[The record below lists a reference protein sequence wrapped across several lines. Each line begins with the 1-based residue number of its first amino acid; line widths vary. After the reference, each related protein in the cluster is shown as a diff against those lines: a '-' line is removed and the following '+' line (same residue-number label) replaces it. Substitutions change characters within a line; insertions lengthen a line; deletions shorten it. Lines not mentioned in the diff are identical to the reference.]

1 MPFFTPFNPPLSDWQ
16 GKRVWIIGAST
27 GIGQATASVLH
38 SLGAQVTVSAR
49 KAELLDAFVQQHPGS
64 RALVLD
70 ATDRWAMQT
79 AAATVLQA
87 GVPDCV
93 MYCAGYYQ
101 AMRADRFD
109 TEQMLRHLEV
119 NYHGVVYLLESVLPT
134 LLRTGQGH
142 ISLVGSVAGYRG
154 LPNSLAYGPTK
165 AALINLAESLYL
177 DVHPKGIGVSI
188 INPGFVETPLTAANQ
203 FHMPALISPEQAAA
217 AIVQGLARGEF
228 EIHFPKRFTRAMK
241 ALQSM
246 PQRLFFQLMQRVA
259 P

>member
-1 MPFFTPFNPPLSDWQ
+1 MTLFSPFNPPLSDWR

-27 GIGQATASVLH
+27 GIGAATAAQLH
-38 SLGAQVTVSAR
+38 QQGAKVIVSAR
-49 KAELLDAFVQQHPGS
+49 KAELLEQFVAQHPGS
-64 RALVLD
+64 EALVLD
-70 ATDRWAMQT
+70 ATDRPAMQH
-79 AAATVLQA
+79 ATQSVLA
-87 GVPDCV
+87 DGIPDCV
-93 MYCAGYYQ
+93 MYCAGYYH
-101 AMRADRFD
+101 AMRADHLD
-109 TEQMLRHLEV
+109 ADDLLRHMDV
-119 NYHGVVYLLESVLPT
+119 NYNGAIYLLEHLLPA
-134 LLRTGQGH
+134 LLAAGTGH

-165 AALINLAESLYL
+165 AALINLAEALYL
-177 DVHPKGIGVSI
+177 DLHPHGIGVSI

-203 FHMPALISPEQAAA
+203 FSMPALITPGQAAT
-217 AIVQGLARGEF
+217 AILQGWKNGEF

>member
-1 MPFFTPFNPPLSDWQ
+1 MPFFTPFNPPISHWQ
-16 GKRVWIIGAST
+16 DKRVWIIGAST

-49 KAELLDAFVQQHPGS
+49 KTELLDAFVQQHPGS
-64 RALVLD
+64 NALALD
-70 ATDRWAMQT
+70 ATDRQAVQT
-79 AAATVLQA
+79 AAAAILQQ

-101 AMRADRFD
+101 AMRAHHFNAD
-109 TEQMLRHLEV
+109 EALRHMEV
-119 NYHGVVYLLESVLPT
+119 NYNGAIYLLESLLPEM
-134 LLRTGQGH
+134 LRTGLGH

-165 AALINLAESLYL
+165 AALINLAESLDL
-177 DVHPKGIGVSI
+177 DLHPHGIGVSI

-203 FHMPALISPEQAAA
+203 FNMPALISPEQAAA

-228 EIHFPKRFTRAMK
+228 EIHFPKRFTRTMK
-241 ALQSM
+241 ALQTM
-246 PQRLFFQLMQRVA
+246 PQRLFFQLMKHVA